1 MTSPL
6 ASALSSLL
14 NALSQANSILR
25 LRFPDDA
32 AAAVTRLVPYQLAGE
47 EAICDGVRYRL
58 QCLADDNRIH
68 LTELLGLPVAVTIG
82 DDRGGR
88 RLISGIVTSAEQRLS
103 DGAATALEIVFEDA
117 LSILCQRSTWRV
129 FCETSVIEI
138 TEQILAEHIRGNT
151 VFAQAFKFVITG
163 LQKSYPKRAF
173 TLQAGESD
181 QAFLTRLWR
190 QEGITWSFQFALDKD
205 VPQHTLLL
213 TDRPGAFPDNPAG
226 TVHFHRA
233 DATEEHDTVV
243 AWRAWQTQAPS
254 SVARACFDYKAVRAT
269 ENIQPT
275 VLKQGKAGNALAS
288 TLTNYHYDAP
298 QHAAGNAHY
307 DEMGRARILAHEFAA
322 SGWRGES
329 VVRQF
334 AHATVFGLRE
344 HPEIDAWP
352 DDKRKFTLTR
362 LQLYARNNIPLD
374 PLLERRLIEGWDIPG
389 NDGNA
394 EARAGAPIYYN
405 RFECIQ
411 QDIPV
416 VPFFSASDGP
426 RIDILSAIVVGAEGS
441 EIDVDDHGRVAVRFP
456 FARPDDHPNGYGTS
470 DTPRD
475 SARIRVMHPWADNAY
490 GAAFWPRVGSE
501 VLVGFLQGDPSR
513 PIVLGAAYNG
523 THEPPRFSGYGSLPA
538 NSALY
543 GLRSKEIK
551 GSGYNQLRFDD
562 TSAQISTQLASD
574 YTASQLNLGWLGK
587 PRQDGRSEA
596 RGEGF
601 ELASDAAG
609 ALRAAKGLLLTAW
622 SRFKA
627 SGAQLD
633 RQELLGLME
642 EQLDFFKQIGDYA
655 AQHGGKANDNAPHS
669 QLHNDLKSWEN
680 GSNTTKGGAGGG
692 EPLVAVS
699 APAGVY
705 LNSPKAVVTHAG
717 KNVDI
722 VAGQHLQSAC
732 AGRHTL
738 NTGKGIALFA
748 QSEGIKILAH
758 HGKLELQ
765 SQHGDTQVNASQNLK
780 LSASEGKVQ
789 VMAAEEILLAESGG
803 AYIKLAGGRIELGC
817 PGAFTVKAASHQWS
831 GSASGQTDL
840 PKFSAGD
847 LGRTPVLVRATDG
860 QPVSGIPYS
869 ITRPDGSTLSGHTD
883 AAGKTSA
890 LEGSTF
896 EQISVQFFAPDQ

>member
-1 MTSPL
+1 MSSPL

-25 LRFPDDA
+25 LQFPDDA
-32 AAAVTRLVPYQLAGE
+32 PAAVRRLVPYQAAGE
-47 EAICDGVRYRL
+47 EAVCDGIRYRL
-58 QCLADDNRIH
+58 QCLADDNRID
-68 LTELLGLPVAVTIG
+68 LTELLGLPVGITIG

-88 RLISGIVTSAEQRLS
+88 RLISGIITSAEQRLS
-103 DGAATALEIVFEDA
+103 DGAATAIELVFEDA
-117 LSILCQRSTWRV
+117 LAILRQRSTWRV
-129 FCETSVIEI
+129 FCETSVVEI

-151 VFAQAFKFVITG
+151 ALAQAFKFVITG

-190 QEGITWSFQFALDKD
+190 QEGITWSFQFSLDKD
-205 VPQHTLLL
+205 VPQHTLQL

-226 TVHFHRA
+226 TVRFHRA
-233 DATEEHDTVV
+233 DATEERDTVV
-243 AWRAWQTQAPS
+243 AWRAWRTQAPS
-254 SVARACFDYKAVRAT
+254 AVVRASFDYKSVRAA
-269 ENIQPT
+269 ESVQPT
-275 VLKQGKAGNALAS
+275 VLKQGRAGNALAN
-288 TLTNYHYDAP
+288 TLTDYHYDAP
-298 QHAAGNAHY
+298 RHAADNAHY
-307 DEMGRARILAHEFAA
+307 DELGRARIMAHEFAA
-322 SGWRGES
+322 SGWHGES

-334 AHATVFGLRE
+334 AHATVFALSE

-352 DDKRKFTLTR
+352 RDKRKFTLTR

-374 PLLERRLIEGWDIPG
+374 PLLERRLTEGWDIPS
-389 NDGNA
+389 NDGLVD
-394 EARAGAPIYYN
+394 ERADAPIYYN
-405 RFECIQ
+405 RFECVQ
-411 QDIPV
+411 QDVAV
-416 VPFFSASDGP
+416 VPLFSATDVP
-426 RIDILSAIVVGAEGS
+426 RIGILSAIVVGAEGS
-441 EIDVDDHGRVAVRFP
+441 EIDVDDRGRIAVRFP
-456 FARPDDHPNGYGTS
+456 FARPEDHPNGYGTS
-470 DTPRD
+470 GTPRD

-551 GSGYNQLRFDD
+551 GKGYNQLRFDD
-562 TSAQISTQLASD
+562 TSAQISAQLSSD

-587 PRQDGRSEA
+587 PRQDGQSEA

-609 ALRAAKGLLLTAW
+609 ALRAAKGLLLSAW

-633 RQELLGLME
+633 RQELLSLME

-669 QLHNDLKSWEN
+669 QLHNNLKNWEA
-680 GSNTTKGGAGGG
+680 GSNTAKGGSGGG
-692 EPLVAVS
+692 KPLVAVS

-705 LNSPKAVVTHAG
+705 LNSPEVVVTHAG

-738 NTGKGIALFA
+738 NTGQGIALFA

-758 HGKLELQ
+758 DGKLELQ

-817 PGAFTVKAASHQWS
+817 PGDFIVKAASHQWS

-860 QPVSGIPYS
+860 QPIGGIPYS
-869 ITRPDGSTLSGHTD
+869 ITRADGSTLSGHTD
-883 AAGKTSA
+883 ANGKTTA

-896 EQISVQFFAPDQ
+896 EKINVQFFAPDQ

>member
-1 MTSPL
+1 MSSSL

-25 LRFPDDA
+25 MRFPEDA
-32 AAAVTRLVPYQLAGE
+32 AATVRRLVPYQAAGT
-47 EAICDGVRYRL
+47 EAICDSIRYRV
-58 QCLADDNRIH
+58 QCLADDNRID
-68 LTELLGLPVAVTIG
+68 LADLLGQPVALSIG

-103 DGAATALEIVFEDA
+103 DGSATAIELVFEDA
-117 LSILCQRSTWRV
+117 LSILRQHSTWRV
-129 FCETSVIEI
+129 FCETSVVEI

-151 VFAQAFKFVITG
+151 ALAQTFKFVING

-181 QAFLTRLWR
+181 HAFLTRLWR
-190 QEGITWSFQFALDKD
+190 QEGIAWSFQFSLDKD
-205 VPQHTLLL
+205 LPQHTLRL
-213 TDRPGAFPDNPAG
+213 TDHPSAFPDNSAG
-226 TVHFHRA
+226 TVRFHRA
-233 DATEEHDTVV
+233 DATEDRDTVV

-254 SVARACFDYKAVRAT
+254 VITRASFDYKTVRAM
-269 ENIQPT
+269 ENAQPT
-275 VLKQGKAGNALAS
+275 LLRQGKAGDALAS
-288 TLTNYHYDAP
+288 TLTDYHYDAP
-298 QHAAGNAHY
+298 QLAADGGHY

-322 SGWRGES
+322 AGWRGES

-334 AHATVFGLRE
+334 AHATIFSLAE

-352 DDKRKFTLTR
+352 RDKRKFTLTR
-362 LQLYARNNIPLD
+362 VQLYARNNIPLD
-374 PLLERRLIEGWDIPG
+374 PLLERRLTEGWDIPSK
-389 NDGNA
+389 DGNT
-394 EARAGAPIYYN
+394 EERADAPIYYN
-405 RFECIQ
+405 RFECVQ
-411 QDIPV
+411 QDTPV
-416 VPFFSASDGP
+416 VPIFSAADAP
-426 RIDILSAIVVGAEGS
+426 RIGILSAIVVGAEGN
-441 EIDVDDHGRVAVRFP
+441 EIDVDEHGRVAVRFP
-456 FARPDDHPNGYGTS
+456 FARPEDHPNGYGTS
-470 DTPRD
+470 STPRD
-475 SARIRVMHPWADNAY
+475 SARIRVMQPWADNAY

-501 VLVGFLQGDPSR
+501 VLVGFMQGDPSK

-562 TSAQISTQLASD
+562 TSAQISAQLSSD

-587 PRQDGRSEA
+587 PRQDGQSEA

-601 ELASDAAG
+601 ELASDSAG
-609 ALRAAKGLLLTAW
+609 ALRAAKGLLLSAW

-655 AQHGGKANDNAPHS
+655 AQYGGKSNDNAPQS
-669 QLHNDLKSWEN
+669 QLHDDLKNWDS
-680 GSNTTKGGAGGG
+680 GSNTAKGGSGGG
-692 EPLVAVS
+692 KPLVAVS

-705 LNSPKAVVTHAG
+705 LNSPEAVVTHAG

-738 NTGKGIALFA
+738 NTGQGIALFA

-758 HGKLELQ
+758 DGKLELQ

-789 VMAAEEILLAESGG
+789 VMATEEILLAESGG
-803 AYIKLAGGRIELGC
+803 AYIKLTGGRIELGC
-817 PGAFTVKAASHQWS
+817 PGDFTVKAASHQWS
-831 GSASGQTDL
+831 SSASSPTDL
-840 PKFSAGD
+840 PKFSSGD

-860 QPVSGIPYS
+860 QPISGIPYS

-883 AAGKTSA
+883 ADGKTTA
-890 LEGSTF
+890 LESSTF
-896 EQISVQFFAPDQ
+896 EKINVQFFAPDQ